1 TRGSPVRTGHPERP
15 ARLRRAAPVGRHGT
29 FDRTGCPPDR
39 HLARLS
45 ARAAGRPAGPPGTPA
60 TAKLG
65 VLANHPH
72 EGYAMLSWAI
82 TFLIIAIIAGVLG
95 FGGIAGTATG
105 IAKIL
110 FIIFLVLFVASFL
123 FGRFRGP

>member
-1 TRGSPVRTGHPERP
+1 LRKETVGHVRNPWDEAGTMRHPPEDT
-15 ARLRRAAPVGRHGT
+15 H
-29 FDRTGCPPDR
+29 
-39 HLARLS
+39 
-45 ARAAGRPAGPPGTPA
+45 
-60 TAKLG
+60 
-65 VLANHPH
+65 
-72 EGYAMLSWAI
+72 MLSWAI

-110 FIIFLVLFVASFL
+110 FIIFLILFVASFL